1 MSKTDTLPLR
11 DATEQDGPT
20 LQSLYS
26 AFYAEEGIVLDPD
39 RQWQNL
45 LAMIRAPGSKMLV
58 AVAPDGSLVGLV
70 TATITWGVEFGA
82 CAEVED
88 LFVLPAHRGK
98 GLAKHLMRTVID
110 FCQDQGAEMVS
121 VVVTPDG
128 LEQNLKKFYTTL
140 DFVESDRTVFYK
152 SLKRTG

>member
-1 MSKTDTLPLR
+1 MHH
-11 DATEQDGPT
+11 QG
-20 LQSLYS
+20 
-26 AFYAEEGIVLDPD
+26 G
-39 RQWQNL
+39 
-45 LAMIRAPGSKMLV
+45 
-58 AVAPDGSLVGLV
+58 
-70 TATITWGVEFGA
+70 
-82 CAEVED
+82 AEVED